1 MFSTII
7 APVDLEGSSEA
18 GLRYAVDLAR
28 SQGAKLVL
36 VNVLTSRA
44 IDVAEVPHEP
54 KPLRQLAEERS
65 HQELDQMIGEL
76 AADLETEAVVRFGD
90 PAREILQV
98 AAGLGADGIVIT
110 VKNRSRIG
118 KMLMGSQ
125 AQEIILSSRIPV
137 VCIPR
142 G

>member
-1 MFSTII
+1 MFTTII

-18 GLRYAVDLAR
+18 GLRYAVELAR

-36 VNVLTSRA
+36 VNVLTSRD

-65 HQELDQMIGEL
+65 QQMLDQMIEER
-76 AADLETEAVVRFGD
+76 AADLESQTVVRFGD

-98 AAGLGADGIVIT
+98 ASAVDANGIVIT

-125 AQEIILSSRIPV
+125 AQEIILSSAIPV
-137 VCIPR
+137 ICIPR
-142 G
+142 D